1 MDYINDFAQSIND
14 LADALASM
22 ISHYDLML
30 KIMIAAVIFSV
41 VLVFIMLL
49 VVTVINGRIKN
60 IEEDLFKIREN
71 QGVFYKGVGDEFESG
86 YKRSQ

>member
-1 MDYINDFAQSIND
+1 MDYINDFVQSIND
-14 LADALASM
+14 LADALSSM
-22 ISHYDLML
+22 INHYDLML
-30 KIMIAAVIFSV
+30 KIMMAAVIFSV

-86 YKRSQ
+86 YKRS

>member
-1 MDYINDFAQSIND
+1 MDYINDFAQLIND

-22 ISHYDLML
+22 INHYDLML
-30 KIMIAAVIFSV
+30 KIMMAAVIISV